1 MTSVLIL
8 LTLPPD
14 VNAQYYDS
22 IRTAFPALRVNMV
35 DHVSKADPYLAQTD
49 VLITFGPH
57 LEGQADRLLQR
68 APRLKWIQ
76 ALGTGVDNIVD
87 RPTLRDDVILTNIH
101 GIHGP
106 AMSEAAL
113 MAMLALSRNLPKLV
127 RQQDNRVWERRPGRL
142 LEGKTVGIFGIGAIA
157 EALAPRCKALG
168 MKVVGIS
175 SARREVAGF
184 DHMYDRDELPVAVR
198 QLDYFVLLTPYSPAT
213 HHIVDARVLAAMK
226 LTSYLV
232 NLARGGVVDEDA
244 LIDVLRQRRI
254 AGAALDVFA
263 KEPLAKESPFW
274 TMDNVL
280 ITPHVGGFND
290 GYARQA
296 LVVVNENIRRFLAG
310 DTAHMINVVKR
321 ESKSA

>member
-8 LTLPPD
+8 LTLPPE
-14 VNAQYYDS
+14 VRAQYYDE
-22 IRTAFPALRVNMV
+22 IRANFPELRVDMV
-35 DHVSKADPYLAQTD
+35 DQVGKLDPYLPEAD

-57 LEGQADRLLQR
+57 LEDRADHVLQH
-68 APRLKWIQ
+68 ASKLKWIQ

-87 RPTLRDDVILTNIH
+87 RPALRGDVILTNIH

-113 MAMLALSRNLPKLV
+113 MAMLALARNLPALV
-127 RQQDNRVWERRPGRL
+127 RQQQNRTWERRPGRL
-142 LEGKTVGIFGIGAIA
+142 LDGKTVGIFGVGAIA
-157 EALAPRCKALG
+157 AGLAPRCKALG
-168 MKVVGIS
+168 MTVVGIT
-175 SARREVAGF
+175 SAKREVAGF
-184 DHMYDRDELPVAVR
+184 DRMYGRDELTAAVR
-198 QLDYFVLLTPYSPAT
+198 EFDYFVLLTPYSPAT
-213 HHIVDARVLAAMK
+213 HHSVDAHVLGAMK
-226 LTSYLV
+226 PSSYLINV
-232 NLARGGVVDEDA
+232 ARGGVVDEDA
-244 LIDVLRQRRI
+244 LIEVLRLRRI

-263 KEPLAKESPFW
+263 KEPLAKDSPFW

-290 GYARQA
+290 EYARQA

-321 ESKSA
+321 

>member
-14 VNAQYYDS
+14 VRAQYYDD
-22 IRTAFPALRVNMV
+22 IRANFPALRVDMV
-35 DHVSKADPYLAQTD
+35 DHVGKLDPYLPQAE

-57 LEGQADRLLQR
+57 LEDRADHVLQR
-68 APRLKWIQ
+68 ASRLKWIQ

-87 RPTLRDDVILTNIH
+87 RPALRDDVILTNIH

-113 MAMLALSRNLPKLV
+113 MAMLALSRNLPRLV
-127 RQQDNRVWERRPGRL
+127 RQQQDRTWERQPGRL
-142 LEGKTVGIFGIGAIA
+142 LDGKTVGIFGVGAIA
-157 EALAPRCKALG
+157 AALAPRCKVFG

-175 SARREVAGF
+175 TLKRDVAGF
-184 DHMYDRDELPVAVR
+184 DHMYGRDELPAAVR
-198 QLDYFVLLTPYSPAT
+198 ELDYLVLLTPYSPAT
-213 HHIVDARVLAAMK
+213 HHIIDARVLAAMK
-226 LTSYLV
+226 PTSYLI

-263 KEPLAKESPFW
+263 KEPLAKDSPFW

-280 ITPHVGGFND
+280 VTPHVGGFND
-290 GYARQA
+290 DYARQA
-296 LVVVNENIRRFLAG
+296 LAVVNENIRRFLAG
-310 DTAHMINVVKR
+310 NTAHMINVVKR
-321 ESKSA
+321 

>member
-8 LTLPPD
+8 LTLPSE
-14 VNAQYYDS
+14 VRAQYYDD
-22 IRTAFPALRVNMV
+22 IRANFPTLRVDMV
-35 DHVSKADPYLAQTD
+35 DRVGKADPFLPATD

-57 LEGQADRLLQR
+57 LEDQADHVLQR
-68 APRLKWIQ
+68 ASRLKWIQ

-113 MAMLALSRNLPKLV
+113 MAMLALARDLPRLL
-127 RQQDNRVWERRPGRL
+127 RQQQSGTWERRPGRL
-142 LEGKTVGIFGIGAIA
+142 LDGKTVGIFGVGAIA
-157 EALAPRCKALG
+157 AALAPRCKALG
-168 MKVVGIS
+168 MTVVGIS
-175 SARREVAGF
+175 SARRDVAGF
-184 DHMYDRDELPVAVR
+184 DRMYGRDELATAVR
-198 QLDYFVLLTPYSPAT
+198 DLDYFILLTPYSPAT

-226 LTSYLV
+226 PTSYLI

-244 LIDVLRQRRI
+244 LVDVLRGRRI

-263 KEPLAKESPFW
+263 KEPLTEDSPFW

-280 ITPHVGGFND
+280 VTPHVGGFND
-290 GYARQA
+290 EYARQA
-296 LVVVNENIRRFLAG
+296 LAVVNENMRRFLAG
-310 DTAHMINVVKR
+310 DTADMINIVKR
-321 ESKSA
+321 